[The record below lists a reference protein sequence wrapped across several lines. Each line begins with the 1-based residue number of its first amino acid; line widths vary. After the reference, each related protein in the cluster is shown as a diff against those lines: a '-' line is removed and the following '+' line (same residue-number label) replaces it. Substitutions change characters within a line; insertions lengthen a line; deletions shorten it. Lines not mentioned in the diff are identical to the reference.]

1 MTEDKEYKDLLSRRL
16 EGAYDAVYPAD
27 EVPSAEDI
35 LRWQNMAEAKEG
47 ERKVMIRRLSTLAA
61 VFLVSLALGVAIMVE
76 PPKAEAGGDGKPAI
90 LGIEE
95 QEERLGVE
103 RYKNIESVPDDIK
116 ERYIMFDELPEGYE
130 ISSVQIT
137 YSGNTEILNMF
148 IKKGEKIIVIN
159 QWRVPKE
166 HMNQVI
172 LRKGE
177 KEIWDE
183 EEVYISE
190 YEYNSEEV
198 AYTIEYAGM
207 LVNITANKEIPKR
220 EIKEIVMKKMGE

>member
-16 EGAYDAVYPAD
+16 EGAYDTVYPAD

-47 ERKVMIRRLSTLAA
+47 ERKVRIRRLSTLAA

-76 PPKAEAGGDGKPAI
+76 PPKAEAGGDGKLEI
-90 LGIEE
+90 SYIDE
-95 QEERLGVE
+95 QEEHFAVE
-103 RYKNIESVPDDIK
+103 KYKDVESVPDDIK
-116 ERYIMFDELPEGYE
+116 EQYIMFDELPEGYE